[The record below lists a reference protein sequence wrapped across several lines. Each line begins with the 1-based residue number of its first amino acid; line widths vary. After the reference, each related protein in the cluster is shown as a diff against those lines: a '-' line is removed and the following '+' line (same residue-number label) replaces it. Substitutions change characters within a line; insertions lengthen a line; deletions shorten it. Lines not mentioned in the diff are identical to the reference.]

1 MSANEYDYI
10 IVGAGSAG
18 NVLATRLTED
28 ADVTVLLLEAGGPDY
43 RLDFRTQMPAALAY
57 PLQGRRYN
65 WAYETEPEPYMNN
78 RRMECG
84 RGKGLGGSSLIN
96 GMCYIRGNALDYDG
110 WAQNEGLGNWSYLD
124 CLPYFKKA
132 ETRDIGPNAYH
143 GGDGPVHVTTSKPGN
158 NPLFGAMVEA
168 GVQAG
173 YARTDDLNGYRQEG
187 FGPMDRT
194 VTAQGRRA
202 STARG
207 YLDQARQ
214 RPNLTIVTHAQAD
227 RVIFAGQRANG
238 VTYLHRDTPVTAHAR
253 REVLVCSGAIASP
266 QLLQRSGVGPGEWLR
281 EAGVPI
287 VLDLPGVGRNL
298 QDHLEIYM
306 QYECKEPVSL
316 YPALKWYNQ
325 PAIGLEWL
333 IKGTG
338 IGASNQFE
346 AGGFIRTRDDD
357 LWPNIQYHFLPI
369 AINYN
374 GSNAIEM
381 HGFQAHMGSMRSPS
395 RGRIKLRSRDPR
407 AHPSILFNY
416 MAESLDWREF
426 RDGIRITREIIAQ
439 RALDRY
445 RGKELSPGAD
455 LKSDAELDAF
465 VRGRAE
471 TAYHPSCSC
480 AMGYDNMSV
489 VDAEGRVH
497 GIEGLRVVDA
507 SIMPRITTGNL
518 NAPTIMLAEK
528 IADRIRD
535 RAPLARADVPYYVAQ
550 GTPARNAQAAHG
562 PSSNEAR
569 QLASS
574 SERSAATLTISH

>member
-1 MSANEYDYI
+1 MSSNEYDYI

-18 NVLATRLTED
+18 NVLASRLTED

-43 RLDFRTQMPAALAY
+43 RFDFRTQMPAALAY

-65 WAYETEPEPYMNN
+65 WAYETDPEPHMNN

-110 WAQNEGLGNWSYLD
+110 WAERPGLENWTYLD
-124 CLPYFKKA
+124 CLPYFRKA
-132 ETRDIGPNAYH
+132 ETRDVGPNAYH

-158 NPLFGAMVEA
+158 NPLFAAMVEA

-173 YARTDDLNGYRQEG
+173 FPRTDDLNGYQQEG

-194 VTAQGRRA
+194 VTANGRRA

-207 YLDQARQ
+207 YLDRAKGRA
-214 RPNLTIVTHAQAD
+214 NLTIVTHALSD
-227 RVIFAGQRANG
+227 RVLFSGKRAVG
-238 VTYLHRDTPVTAHAR
+238 VAYLHGGATVNAHAR

-266 QLLQRSGVGPGEWLR
+266 QLLQRSGVGRSTWLR
-281 EAGVPI
+281 ELDIPLVH
-287 VLDLPGVGRNL
+287 DLPGVGENL
-298 QDHLEIYM
+298 QDHLEMYI

-316 YPALKWYNQ
+316 YPALQWWNQ
-325 PAIGLEWL
+325 PAIGLEWML
-333 IKGTG
+333 NGTG

-357 LWPNIQYHFLPI
+357 LWPNIQYHFLPV

-374 GSNAIEM
+374 GSNAIKM
-381 HGFQAHMGSMRSPS
+381 HGFQAHVGSMRSPS
-395 RGRIKLRSRDPR
+395 RGRVKLTSRDPA

-416 MAESLDWREF
+416 MADLLDWREF
-426 RDGIRITREIIAQ
+426 RDGIRITREIMRQ
-439 RALDRY
+439 PALDRY
-445 RGKELSPGAD
+445 RGRELNPGAE
-455 LKSDAELDAF
+455 LTTDAQLDTF
-465 VRGRAE
+465 VRARAE
-471 TAYHPSCSC
+471 TAFHPSCSC
-480 AMGYDNMSV
+480 KMGYDDMAV
-489 VDAEGRVH
+489 VDNEGRVH
-497 GIEGLRVVDA
+497 GMQGLRVVDA

-528 IADRIRD
+528 IADRIRQ
-535 RAPLARADVPYYVAQ
+535 RTPLARVETPYFV
-550 GTPARNAQAAHG
+550 AHG
-562 PSSNEAR
+562 APSR
-569 QLASS
+569 KR
-574 SERSAATLTISH
+574 ERATV